1 MIVTAVALYFIV
13 GCIVAHGFRKTL
25 EDTGHLLIRLLRVAC
40 EFDPDVRMMVAIFA
54 AFASLLWP
62 AFLAAVIAV
71 ERAEKKKENVD
82 VHR

>member
-1 MIVTAVALYFIV
+1 MIITCVALYFVI
-13 GCIVAHGFRKTL
+13 GCIFAHGFRRTL
-25 EDTGHLLIRLLRVAC
+25 EDTGRLLIRLLRVAT

-71 ERAEKKKENVD
+71 ERAKKKKENVD